1 MRIVYNSVT
10 IEQGLKRLSMNI
22 QLEGMSLPGS
32 GRVEVDIRVSADLH
46 ITATTARRRVSRMVI
61 SEIGNLLHGGEPSL
75 VMGERIRWRVPIIL
89 AYPDIGPVGQVG
101 ALDVDVE
108 TGEVLASPEQLAEIR
123 AYAQY
128 AAQRTSPAA
137 A

>member
-1 MRIVYNSVT
+1 
-10 IEQGLKRLSMNI
+10 MNI

-108 TGEVLASPEQLAEIR
+108 TGEVLASPEQLDEIR

-128 AAQRTSPAA
+128 AAQHTPPATA
-137 A
+137 